1 MNKEAP
7 LNPTWL
13 KAIIADRFSLPFS
26 VCNTFEVQFLE
37 DRVNIFVT
45 KERDLDIFQEA
56 KLEALEKE
64 IGIGMAIVLGV
75 K

>member
-1 MNKEAP
+1 MNEEAQ

-13 KAIIADRFSLPFS
+13 KVVMSDRFSLPFP

-37 DRVNIFVT
+37 NRVDVFVA
-45 KERDLDIFQEA
+45 KKQDLEIFQVD

-64 IGIGMAIVLGV
+64 IGMKIVLV
-75 K
+75 